1 MSKIACDDLIRKKI
15 DFEIQKRKQSLLD
28 NYKELKNNTEKNQ
41 IFESILND
49 YNKYYDYIKKEKTNQ
64 LDQLNFILDYL
75 ENLKITSLNLED
87 KNYKI
92 KQDQKEILEKIDK
105 IKQELKDII
114 S

>member
-1 MSKIACDDLIRKKI
+1 MSKIACNDLIRQKI

-28 NYKELKNNTEKNQ
+28 NYKELKNNTEKNNMY
-41 IFESILND
+41 ETILND
-49 YNKYYDYIKKEKTNQ
+49 YNQYYEIIKKEKTNQ

-75 ENLKITSLNLED
+75 ENLKITSLDLED

-92 KQDQKEILEKIDK
+92 KQDQKVILEKINK
-105 IKQELKDII
+105 IKQELQDIT